1 MSEQP
6 KRRKRNRRDDTPPA
20 MVLTVRDRQIVE
32 MVYQCRVLRQDQIH
46 ALFFGTST
54 SASQRRLA
62 LLFHHGFLTRVFLTA
77 RASYMLSPALYML
90 DKRGAELLRM
100 EFGYDDIAWTSKSN
114 DVGQQFLEHT
124 LAINDVR
131 VAFTLACRQLKGFE
145 VLEWRSE
152 AQMKASYDR
161 VTITPPKGRSELIS
175 LIPDS
180 FFVVQTPQGK
190 APFFLEVDRG
200 TETTG
205 RFQTKIFAYQEYIKS
220 GAYQQRYGFKS
231 IRVLTTVPS
240 IKRLEGLKSVT
251 EKAGGEQ
258 RYWFAV
264 QSDISSQSV
273 LYEDIWWV
281 AGQSDQA
288 PLFTPV

>member
-20 MVLTVRDRQIVE
+20 MILTARDRQIVE

-62 LLFHHGFLTRVFLTA
+62 LLYHHGFLTRVFLTA

-131 VAFTLACRQLKGFE
+131 VAFTLACRQREGFE
-145 VLEWRSE
+145 VIEWRSE

-240 IKRLEGLKSVT
+240 I
-251 EKAGGEQ
+251 
-258 RYWFAV
+258 
-264 QSDISSQSV
+264 
-273 LYEDIWWV
+273 
-281 AGQSDQA
+281 
-288 PLFTPV
+288 

>member
-1 MSEQP
+1 MI
-6 KRRKRNRRDDTPPA
+6 
-20 MVLTVRDRQIVE
+20 LTARDRQIVE

-46 ALFFGTST
+46 ALFFGAST

-62 LLFHHGFLTRVFLTA
+62 LLYHHGFLTRVFLTA

-100 EFGYDDIAWTSKSN
+100 EFGYDDITWTTKSN

-131 VAFTLACRQLKGFE
+131 VAVTLACRQLDGCDL
-145 VLEWRSE
+145 LEWRSE

-161 VTITPPKGRSELIS
+161 VTVTPPKGRSELIS

-205 RFQTKIFAYQEYIKS
+205 RFQTKIFAYQAYIQS

-240 IKRLEGLKSVT
+240 LKRLEGLKTVT
-251 EKAGGEQ
+251 ESAGGGQ

-264 QSDISSQSV
+264 HGDISAQSIM
-273 LYEDIWWV
+273 YKDIWGI
-281 AGQSDQA
+281 AGQSASA

>member
-6 KRRKRNRRDDTPPA
+6 KRRKRNRRDDTPPT
-20 MVLTVRDRQIVE
+20 MILTARDRQIVE

-46 ALFFGTST
+46 ALFFGAST

-90 DKRGAELLRM
+90 DKRGAELIRM
-100 EFGYDDIAWTSKSN
+100 EFGYDDIAWTTKSN

-131 VAFTLACRQLKGFE
+131 VAFTLACRQLDGFE
-145 VLEWRSE
+145 LLEWRSE
-152 AQMKASYDR
+152 SQMKANYDR
-161 VTITPPKGRSELIS
+161 VTLTQPKGRSELIS

-180 FFVVQTPQGK
+180 FFVVQTPQGR
-190 APFFLEVDRG
+190 ASFFLEVDRG

-205 RFQTKIFAYQEYIKS
+205 RFQTKIFAYQAYIKS
-220 GAYQQRYGFKS
+220 GTYQQRYGFKG
-231 IRVLTTVPS
+231 IRVLTTIPS
-240 IKRLEGLKSVT
+240 LKRLEGLKTVT
-251 EKAGGEQ
+251 EQAGGKE
-258 RYWFAV
+258 RYWFAI
-264 QSDISSQSV
+264 QSDISAQSV
-273 LYEDIWWV
+273 LCEDIWWI
-281 AGQSDQA
+281 AGQPEQA

>member
-1 MSEQP
+1 MI
-6 KRRKRNRRDDTPPA
+6 
-20 MVLTVRDRQIVE
+20 LTARDRQIVE

-46 ALFFGTST
+46 ALFFGAST

-100 EFGYDDIAWTSKSN
+100 EFGYDDLAWTTKSN

-131 VAFTLACRQLKGFE
+131 VAVTLGCRQIAGFE
-145 VLEWRSE
+145 LLEWRSE
-152 AQMKASYDR
+152 AQMKVSYDR
-161 VTITPPKGRSELIS
+161 VTITPPKERSEHIS

-205 RFQTKIFAYQEYIKS
+205 RFQNKIFAYQAYVQS

-240 IKRLEGLKSVT
+240 LKRLEGLKTVT
-251 EKAGGEQ
+251 ERAGGGQ

-264 QSDISSQSV
+264 QSDISAQSV
-273 LYEDIWWV
+273 LHKAIWQV
-281 AGQSDQA
+281 AGQPQQS
-288 PLFTPV
+288 PLFTPL